1 MVLKDKIMIGAII
14 GLLADAVKLVFN
26 YLAYL
31 LGFTNVVFWQITAT
45 RFLEKEVLQTPAAYL
60 IGGVADVTVSAGLGV
75 AFFLF
80 IYYVGG
86 RAYLWFKG
94 IGFGMFVW
102 VALFST
108 LLGQSVQA
116 KLPQSASGILVTLGA
131 HFVFG
136 LGLALFTSLLYNF
149 AMEKEPEKKQ
159 QNLHRYIPL
168 PAKKIMND
176 HQGLEHNDKPDK
188 LIVRKPVK
196 LKQLKN
202 IVKIKSSKD

>member
-1 MVLKDKIMIGAII
+1 MVLKDKIMVGAII
-14 GLLADAVKLVFN
+14 GLLADAVKLIFN

-45 RFLEKEVLQTPAAYL
+45 RFLEKEVLHTPAAYL
-60 IGGVADVTVSAGLGV
+60 IGGAADVTVSAGLGV

-80 IYYVGG
+80 VHYVGG
-86 RAYLWFKG
+86 RDYLWFKG

-116 KLPQSASGILVTLGA
+116 KLPQTASGILVTLGA

-136 LGLALFTSLLYNF
+136 LGLAFFTSLLYNF
-149 AMEKEPEKKQ
+149 AGEKEPEKKQ
-159 QNLHRYIPL
+159 HNLHRFIPL
-168 PAKKIMND
+168 PAKKVTDNND
-176 HQGLEHNDKPDK
+176 VEHTDEPNK
-188 LIVRKPVK
+188 LIMKKPVK

-202 IVKIKSSKD
+202 IVKIKSNKD

>member
-1 MVLKDKIMIGAII
+1 
-14 GLLADAVKLVFN
+14 
-26 YLAYL
+26 
-31 LGFTNVVFWQITAT
+31 
-45 RFLEKEVLQTPAAYL
+45 
-60 IGGVADVTVSAGLGV
+60 
-75 AFFLF
+75 
-80 IYYVGG
+80 
-86 RAYLWFKG
+86 
-94 IGFGMFVW
+94 MFVW

-116 KLPQSASGILVTLGA
+116 KLPQSASGILVTLSA

-136 LGLALFTSLLYNF
+136 LGLAFFTSLLYNF
-149 AMEKEPEKKQ
+149 ASEKKQ